1 MTAPSDCRHLSEI
14 FGEFSSPSINH
25 HGDDMV
31 GLFLLYASWNTDLSK
46 PLAQDQKTTKPTGHA
61 HAHHH
66 NLEFLRDFDVELQD
80 DDNIV
85 IRSEAICV
93 DQSDDEIDYLI
104 DGTNSSSGRSDNTYS
119 VPCPPEHLPCLLLL
133 MKRPMFS
140 SPFEARYLSKFT
152 PDQIRRWIIQRNT
165 ISEEAATTTATN
177 PPEEAKDEL
186 KMFLGDFGFLR
197 TPTSLLREIAPTI
210 QPTGDDNMYDGAI
223 RIFIAGDRMSVG
235 KTSVCLGLLGSLV
248 QMGYRP
254 DRLAYIKPATQNE
267 KPQLVQHYCERMGI
281 PCVGIGPIVYYRGF
295 TRAYLAGETESSSE
309 LLQSASRAVD
319 ELAKDKDV
327 VIVDG
332 VGFPAVGSICG
343 TDNASVAIA
352 SSYPRVEPVVDGTS
366 TAGVVTGRNPMGV
379 LVVGGPG
386 VGGAVDAFNLNA
398 TYFEQAN
405 VPVLGAIFNKLALDG
420 FYSLENCKEAISS
433 YFAQNEHQIKH
444 RRQPFGFVPLFP
456 RLGGSDPMSHVFE
469 YIRVFKDHVDVVSL
483 LHSAHAIRQSYKN
496 ADDSTNGK
504 HKTISADD
512 IVRYQS
518 SMKRQKVEN
527 GGRITRKFRS
537 RYDIEQSAIMAGAA
551 PSA

>member
-1 MTAPSDCRHLSEI
+1 MTTHSDCRRLSEI
-14 FGEFSSPSINH
+14 FEEFSSPSQGR
-25 HGDDMV
+25 GDKV
-31 GLFLLYASWNTDLSK
+31 GLILLYASWNRDLSK
-46 PLAQDQKTTKPTGHA
+46 ALVQDQTTKPGHS
-61 HAHHH
+61 
-66 NLEFLRDFDVELQD
+66 NQNQGFLADFDVELQD
-80 DDNIV
+80 DGCMS
-85 IRSEAICV
+85 IRSEAVCI
-93 DQSDDEIDYLI
+93 DQSDDEIDCLI
-104 DGTNSSSGRSDNTYS
+104 DGNNTSSGSGRANNTYS

-140 SPFEARYLSKFT
+140 SPFEARYISKFT
-152 PDQIRRWIIQRNT
+152 PDQVKQWIIQRN
-165 ISEEAATTTATN
+165 ILSEAPTSAAS
-177 PPEEAKDEL
+177 PPEEAKNEL
-186 KMFLGDFGFLR
+186 KIFLGDFGFLR
-197 TPTSLLREIAPTI
+197 PPTSLLREVAPTI
-210 QPTGDDNMYDGAI
+210 QPLDNNMYSGAI
-223 RIFIAGDRMSVG
+223 RLFVAGDRMSVG

-295 TRAYLAGETESSSE
+295 TRAFLAGETESSSA
-309 LLQSASRAVD
+309 LLQNASRAVD
-319 ELAKDKDV
+319 ELAKGKDV

-352 SSYPRVEPVVDGTS
+352 SSYPRVETAVDGIS

-398 TYFEQAN
+398 TYFEQAK
-405 VPVLGAIFNKLALDG
+405 VPVLGALFNKLSLDG
-420 FYSLENCKEAISS
+420 FYSLENCKKAISS

-456 RLGGSDPMSHVFE
+456 QLGGSDPMSHVFE

-483 LHSAHAIRQSYKN
+483 LHAAHVIRQSYKN
-496 ADDSTNGK
+496 SDDSTSGK
-504 HKTISADD
+504 HKTISADARAID
-512 IVRYQS
+512 QS
-518 SMKRQKVEN
+518 SIKRQKVED
-527 GGRITRKFRS
+527 GGHINRKFRS
-537 RYDIEQSAIMAGAA
+537 RDEIEQSAIMAGAA